1 MTLGAFIGLIGTNI
15 GLLSVASGST
25 LTLGRDTLESARR
38 RIRISRA
45 RNRRPSM
52 AQKITGLRVVLASP
66 SDVKREREAFA
77 KVIDQVNNDTAR
89 PSGFHLDLWRWE
101 TDSRPGFNPMGP
113 QGLIDEVLR
122 VDQCDLF
129 VGIFWNRIGSTTKF
143 GKTGTEHEFQTAY
156 KAWKRK
162 KTPDIMFYFN
172 EKPSNLTSDSDLV
185 QRGKVL
191 EFKRAFPEEGLYWP
205 YKGHAE
211 FVKLANEHLR
221 KFIHEHVARAKAR
234 THHAETLRRETR
246 PAAAAD
252 TFILK
257 VGLKGAVRLPSGL
270 LKMLGLGQ
278 GDRLEVRVVNSRIVS
293 GAALLKDQA
302 FDAKTVTRLMKRLNS
317 TGVNLTPSE
326 LRKAIAKGKRNG

>member
-1 MTLGAFIGLIGTNI
+1 
-15 GLLSVASGST
+15 
-25 LTLGRDTLESARR
+25 
-38 RIRISRA
+38 
-45 RNRRPSM
+45 M

-89 PSGFHLDLWRWE
+89 PARFHLDLWRWE

-113 QGLIDEVLR
+113 QGLIDEILR
-122 VDQCDLF
+122 IDQCDLF
-129 VGIFWNRIGSTTKF
+129 VGIFWNRIGSATKF

-162 KTPDIMFYFN
+162 KSPDIMFYFN

-191 EFKRAFPEEGLYWP
+191 EFKRAFPEEGLYWS

-221 KFIHEHVARAKAR
+221 KFIHERVARQKGGKAG
-234 THHAETLRRETR
+234 THRDASSRRETES
-246 PAAAAD
+246 AVASGD

-257 VGLKGAVRLPSGL
+257 VGTKGALRLPSAL
-270 LKMLGLGQ
+270 LKMLRVSE

-293 GAALLKDQA
+293 GVALLKDQA
-302 FDAKTVTRLMKRLNS
+302 FDPKTVIRLMKRLNS
-317 TGVNLTPSE
+317 AGVNLTPSE
-326 LRKAIAKGKRNG
+326 VRKAIAKGKRNG